1 MRRHVPC
8 LYFSRSFFFLWNH
21 PSLFFYHICTISF
34 NYLWQSIID
43 RNQNEEYYSIK
54 SLTQR
59 LTKSTI
65 TWNSDSKPL
74 YSKNMLTF
82 LPAKDFKQ
90 PEEGGWFIEGIQEID
105 VRNEE
110 NKVKYCTP
118 KVYREVCMSW
128 NNVWLRDV
136 LSGRGIWFH
145 GNVVESYKLKSK
157 NISVSKAGL
166 PLHIA
171 SRKVLP
177 LLLRVT
183 LLIRCLM

>member
-34 NYLWQSIID
+34 NYLWQSIIY

-118 KVYREVCMSW
+118 KVYREVCTSW

-171 SRKVLP
+171 SRKILP
-177 LLLRVT
+177 LFLRVT

>member
-1 MRRHVPC
+1 MFLVYISVA
-8 LYFSRSFFFLWNH
+8 LFFPLKS
-21 PSLFFYHICTISF
+21 PITFFYHICTISF

-59 LTKSTI
+59 LKKSTI

-82 LPAKDFKQ
+82 LPAKDLKQ

-171 SRKVLP
+171 SRKILP

>member
-1 MRRHVPC
+1 MFLVYISVA
-8 LYFSRSFFFLWNH
+8 LSFSFEITHHF
-21 PSLFFYHICTISF
+21 FFYHICTISF

-74 YSKNMLTF
+74 CSKNMLTF
-82 LPAKDFKQ
+82 LPAKDLKQ

-171 SRKVLP
+171 SRKILP